1 MLEIVFA
8 ASAALLIA
16 FAVATWWALESDGVA
31 LIETLAPDGTVRS
44 THVWHAESD
53 GELWLEAGTPE
64 NPWFE
69 DIQRRP
75 TVTFT
80 AQGRSQRYTAI
91 LVDDPAG
98 HVRIRA
104 LLRQKYGMRDW
115 WVGLLVD
122 ASRSVAVRL
131 EPQDAR

>member
-1 MLEIVFA
+1 MLQIVSA

-16 FAVATWWALESDGVA
+16 FAVATGWALESDGVA
-31 LIETLAPDGTVRS
+31 LIETRAPDGTVRS
-44 THVWHAESD
+44 TRVWHAESD

-80 AQGRSQRYTAI
+80 ARGRSRRYTATR
-91 LVDDPAG
+91 VDDPAG
-98 HVRIRA
+98 HMRIRA
-104 LLRQKYGMRDW
+104 LLREKYGARDW

-122 ASRSVAVRL
+122 GSRSVAVRL
-131 EPQDAR
+131 EPQDEQ